1 MRVSSCL
8 LALSSLGGREGE
20 RERGRD
26 GVGRTRAAG
35 VDGAIPGKD
44 GQRSE
49 RSRRGGRE
57 RYSDPENEELVAGA
71 NLDQFSS
78 CAAVGRYVGRRD
90 EREYAKRKTHERGK
104 EGKIDLCCLHRP
116 PRSLQ
121 LPSDESR
128 ISLAGGRERRTFTE

>member
-1 MRVSSCL
+1 MSSCL
-8 LALSSLGGREGE
+8 LALSSLGGR
-20 RERGRD
+20 D
-26 GVGRTRAAG
+26 GVGRTRAG

-57 RYSDPENEELVAGA
+57 RYSDPENELVAGA

-78 CAAVGRYVGRRD
+78 CAAAATGRRD
-90 EREYAKRKTHERGK
+90 EREYAKRKTHERGR

-116 PRSLQ
+116 PRSL
-121 LPSDESR
+121 PSSDESR